1 MTSTEVSTGTVTFV
15 EAVRAA
21 LRQAMLEND
30 RVVLLGEDVGNLGG
44 VFRASDGLKEE
55 FGPHR
60 VIDTPMAEL
69 SIVGMSIGM
78 ALRGLRPI
86 AEIQFADFIWA
97 AADQIFSE
105 APKIHFRT
113 NGEWSVPLVIRAPW
127 GAGIHGAL
135 YHSQSIEAPLC
146 HFPGLKVVAAS
157 SARDAAGLLLS
168 AIDDPNP
175 VIVLEHKLA
184 YRRVSGTLAEPIER
198 TPIGPLAVEREGT
211 DVTVVAYGWMV
222 HEAVAAAD
230 RLAAAGGP
238 SVEVLDL
245 RTLLPLDR
253 DALAEH
259 AARTGRVLV
268 VHEASRTMGLGA
280 EIAASITEACF
291 DELHAPVARLT
302 MPDVPGIP
310 FTSTLEAALIPN
322 EHTIE
327 REILSLANAPRR
339 ASTAASSTESSGRSV
354 PQASMTMP
362 VDITDVGD
370 ASDLAALF
378 VPAAA
383 AALVDNPEA
392 NGAPDVVIAIVEP
405 GGAGSARRIIPSADQ
420 YSVRG
425 IRRILDAQ
433 RDGEPVATA
442 RPTFTLVVAGE
453 GAMFGFPLVPDGQL
467 AVVQVGAPVD
477 EVVASDESSFGVRR
491 RVWLGISADHRV
503 MDGAASARFLNVMRE
518 HVERSG

>member
-1 MTSTEVSTGTVTFV
+1 MTSIEGSTGTVMFV

-21 LRQAMLEND
+21 LRQAMVEND

-44 VFRASDGLKEE
+44 VFRASDGLKQE
-55 FGPHR
+55 FGAHR

-113 NGEWSVPLVIRAPW
+113 NGQWSVPLVIRAPW

-157 SARDAAGLLLS
+157 SAADAAGLLLS

-184 YRRVSGTLAEPIER
+184 YRRVSGTLAEPIAR
-198 TPIGPLAVEREGT
+198 TPIGPLAVAREGT

-222 HEAVAAAD
+222 HQSVAAAE

-245 RTLLPLDR
+245 RTLLPIDR

-280 EIAASITEACF
+280 EIAASITERCF
-291 DELHAPVARLT
+291 DDLHAPVGRLT

-327 REILSLANAPRR
+327 REIVSLAEHDVVERRPSRR
-339 ASTAASSTESSGRSV
+339 ALVGREVRATSV
-354 PQASMTMP
+354 
-362 VDITDVGD
+362 DDD
-370 ASDLAALF
+370 A
-378 VPAAA
+378 
-383 AALVDNPEA
+383 
-392 NGAPDVVIAIVEP
+392 GRHH
-405 GGAGSARRIIPSADQ
+405 GCR
-420 YSVRG
+420 
-425 IRRILDAQ
+425 
-433 RDGEPVATA
+433 
-442 RPTFTLVVAGE
+442 
-453 GAMFGFPLVPDGQL
+453 
-467 AVVQVGAPVD
+467 
-477 EVVASDESSFGVRR
+477 
-491 RVWLGISADHRV
+491 
-503 MDGAASARFLNVMRE
+503 
-518 HVERSG
+518 

>member
-1 MTSTEVSTGTVTFV
+1 MTSIDAPTTTVTFV

-21 LRQAMLEND
+21 LRQAMIEND

-44 VFRASDGLKEE
+44 VFRASDGLKQE
-55 FGPHR
+55 FGAHR

-113 NGEWSVPLVIRAPW
+113 NGQWSVPLVIRAPW

-157 SARDAAGLLLS
+157 SAADAAGLLLS

-184 YRRVSGTLAEPIER
+184 YRRVSGTLAEPIAR
-198 TPIGPLAVEREGT
+198 TPIGTLAVAREGT

-222 HEAVAAAD
+222 HEAVAAAE

-253 DALAEH
+253 DALGR
-259 AARTGRVLV
+259 ARR
-268 VHEASRTMGLGA
+268 SDWPR
-280 EIAASITEACF
+280 
-291 DELHAPVARLT
+291 
-302 MPDVPGIP
+302 
-310 FTSTLEAALIPN
+310 
-322 EHTIE
+322 
-327 REILSLANAPRR
+327 PRR
-339 ASTAASSTESSGRSV
+339 ARG
-354 PQASMTMP
+354 
-362 VDITDVGD
+362 
-370 ASDLAALF
+370 LA
-378 VPAAA
+378 
-383 AALVDNPEA
+383 D
-392 NGAPDVVIAIVEP
+392 D
-405 GGAGSARRIIPSADQ
+405 GSRR
-420 YSVRG
+420 
-425 IRRILDAQ
+425 
-433 RDGEPVATA
+433 
-442 RPTFTLVVAGE
+442 
-453 GAMFGFPLVPDGQL
+453 
-467 AVVQVGAPVD
+467 
-477 EVVASDESSFGVRR
+477 
-491 RVWLGISADHRV
+491 
-503 MDGAASARFLNVMRE
+503 
-518 HVERSG
+518 